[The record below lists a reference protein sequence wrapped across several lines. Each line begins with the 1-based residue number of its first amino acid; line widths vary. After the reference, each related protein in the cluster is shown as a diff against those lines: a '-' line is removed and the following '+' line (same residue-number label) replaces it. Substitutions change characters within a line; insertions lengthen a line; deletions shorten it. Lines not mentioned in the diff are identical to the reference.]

1 MWRMLSRMIGFVA
14 IVTCLSGC
22 AGWSQRQKLLVL
34 PPTEAP
40 RIVMNEVSP
49 SRVIP
54 VGSLSAEPRIEIV
67 DNRPGPEQFYYPG
80 SLHPRRWQDGMSMIP
95 MEAFDP
101 LIEDQIRSRCID
113 DFVETDIASVSIEL
127 TSFQFVFDQRLKLK
141 GESAEYIENW
151 LAQKE
156 NEDEERGERRR
167 IADDDP

>member
-1 MWRMLSRMIGFVA
+1 
-14 IVTCLSGC
+14 
-22 AGWSQRQKLLVL
+22 
-34 PPTEAP
+34 
-40 RIVMNEVSP
+40 
-49 SRVIP
+49 
-54 VGSLSAEPRIEIV
+54 
-67 DNRPGPEQFYYPG
+67 
-80 SLHPRRWQDGMSMIP
+80 MIP